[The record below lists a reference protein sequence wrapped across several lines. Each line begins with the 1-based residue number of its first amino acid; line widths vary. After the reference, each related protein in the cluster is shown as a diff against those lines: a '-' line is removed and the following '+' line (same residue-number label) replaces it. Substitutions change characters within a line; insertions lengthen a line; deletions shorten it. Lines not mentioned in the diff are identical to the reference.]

1 MVQSLST
8 YINSPEK
15 IDEQSVNYLKE
26 VLEEHPYC
34 QTAQLLYLKGLQN
47 QSSFQY
53 NNRLRITAAYAGNRG
68 VLFDYI
74 TEPLKID
81 IPKPKEASKSISEI
95 KIIKPEK
102 KEEEKSEPQ
111 KPKLVASVEI
121 EQTESKKPEPQ
132 VAKEPANKVDD
143 KAYKP
148 DFSKSKD
155 KSLLSAY
162 EKAQALIDEQKA
174 RLEEL
179 KKKEVSDEKEI
190 DEEQEKPETKEPV
203 VKELPKEETTQEET
217 SIEPI
222 FAVDAET
229 IEEREEKVEFE
240 ASNDAEKRLD
250 IGKPLEFDKDEMHS
264 FSEWLQ
270 LSKVKPIQRTK
281 ENKVAKPAKP
291 EIKKVKKKNFDLIDR
306 FIEEQPALKPKKKD
320 FYSPV
325 NMARISVQA
334 DESLVTETLA
344 RVYIE
349 QGHYG
354 KAIKAL
360 EILRLKYPEKSS
372 FFADQ
377 ISAVKD
383 LIKNKNKTQ

>member
-1 MVQSLST
+1 MTNSLST
-8 YINSPEK
+8 YIQSPKK
-15 IDEQSVNYLKE
+15 IDGQSVNYLKE

-53 NNRLRITAAYAGNRG
+53 NNRLRVTAAYAGNRS

-74 TEPLKID
+74 TEPLSID
-81 IPKPKEASKSISEI
+81 IPESKKEQKPISTTVVKELTPPKKEVE
-95 KIIKPEK
+95 EK
-102 KEEEKSEPQ
+102 KEEPQ
-111 KPKLVASVEI
+111 KPKLVASVDSEKVKPVPKPV
-121 EQTESKKPEPQ
+121 SKPIT
-132 VAKEPANKVDD
+132 KEDD
-143 KAYKP
+143 SKEYKP

-162 EKAQALIDEQKA
+162 EKAQLLIEEQKA
-174 RLEEL
+174 KLQQLKQESETVKEDSVKEEL
-179 KKKEVSDEKEI
+179 VTP
-190 DEEQEKPETKEPV
+190 EEQKQLEQK
-203 VKELPKEETTQEET
+203 QEE
-217 SIEPI
+217 SADAIIEPI
-222 FAVDAET
+222 FAVDAST
-229 IEEREEKVEFE
+229 IKEREETDEVAELE
-240 ASNDAEKRLD
+240 DAEKRLD
-250 IGKPLEFDKDEMHS
+250 IGKPLQFDRDEMHS
-264 FSEWLQ
+264 FTEWLQ
-270 LSKVKPIQRTK
+270 LSKVKPIDRTIS
-281 ENKVAKPAKP
+281 EDKP
-291 EIKKVKKKNFDLIDR
+291 EKKPLKQDPKKRKFDLIDK
-306 FIEEQPALKPKKKD
+306 FIEEKPALKPKKTD

-334 DESLVTETLA
+334 DEALVTETLA

-377 ISAVKD
+377 ISAVKN
-383 LIKNKNKTQ
+383 LIKNKNK